1 MAMQGPF
8 ADEYW
13 RAMETEMETLEV
25 EMQSWELVRRTSEM
39 NVLPSTWAFKC
50 KRRPDGLVKKF
61 KARFC
66 VRGDRQKEGVD
77 FFETY
82 SPVVQW
88 ILIRVMMILAAKL
101 NLKSAQCD
109 ITAAFLHAKLPV
121 DEHIYVHQA

>member
-13 RAMETEMETLEV
+13 CAMETEMETLEV
-25 EMQSWELVRRTSEM
+25 EMQSCELMRRTSKM

-66 VRGDRQKEGVD
+66 VRGNHQKEGVD

-82 SPVVQW
+82 SPV
-88 ILIRVMMILAAKL
+88 
-101 NLKSAQCD
+101 AQ
-109 ITAAFLHAKLPV
+109 
-121 DEHIYVHQA
+121 